1 MNQIRTA
8 VYGVNGKMGQLLSKH
23 ITLSEDFEMIFGV
36 DKDPG
41 KINNDFPVYNNP
53 FEYEGTLDL
62 IIDFS
67 HSSNLEKLL
76 EYATAKSVPTVIATT
91 GLGENHVS
99 MIKDA
104 SKMIPILYSP
114 NMSLGVNI
122 MNSILKHYS
131 KILSDGF
138 DIEIIEKHHN
148 KKIDAPSGT
157 AYLLANTINKALDN
171 QMTLTYGRH
180 GSDCPRTP
188 EEIGIHTIRGGSIS
202 GEHTV
207 IFAGDQEIIEIK
219 HTALSK
225 DLFAHDALRASR
237 IFIDKEIGYYTM
249 ADIFSL

>member
-1 MNQIRTA
+1 MIPTRTA

-23 ITLSEDFEMIFGV
+23 IIDSDDFILVFGV
-36 DKDPG
+36 DQDPG
-41 KINNDFPVYNNP
+41 KTTNDFPVYKDP
-53 FEYEGTLDL
+53 FEYEGTIDL

-67 HSSNLEKLL
+67 HTSNLEKML
-76 EYATAKSVPTVIATT
+76 EYATSKSVATVIATT
-91 GLGENHVS
+91 GLSEHHIFMV
-99 MIKDA
+99 KEA
-104 SKMIPILYSP
+104 SQKIPVLYSP

-131 KILSDGF
+131 KMLSDGF

-157 AYLLANTINKALDN
+157 ALLMANTINHALND
-171 QMTLTYGRH
+171 QMSLVFGRH
-180 GSDCPRTP
+180 GSDCPRSSD
-188 EEIGIHTIRGGSIS
+188 EIGVHTVRGGSIS

-207 IFAGDQEIIEIK
+207 IFAGEQEIIEIK

-237 IFIDKEIGYYTM
+237 LFINKPVGYYTM
-249 ADIFSL
+249 ADIYNL

>member
-1 MNQIRTA
+1 MIPIRTA

-23 ITLSEDFEMIFGV
+23 IILSEDFEMIFGV

-41 KINNDFPVYNNP
+41 KIANDYPVYQDP
-53 FEYEGTLDL
+53 FEYKGTIDL

-67 HSSNLEKLL
+67 HTSNLEKML
-76 EYATAKSVPTVIATT
+76 EYATAKKVATVIATT
-91 GLGENHVS
+91 GLNEDHVS
-99 MIKDA
+99 MVKDA
-104 SKMIPILYSP
+104 STKIPVLYSP

-157 AYLLANTINKALDN
+157 AYLLADTINNALDN
-171 QMTLTYGRH
+171 QMIPIYGRH
-180 GSDCPRTP
+180 GSDCLRAPD
-188 EEIGIHTIRGGSIS
+188 EIGIHTVRGGSIS

-207 IFAGDQEIIEIK
+207 IFAGEQEIIEIK

-237 IFIDKEIGYYTM
+237 IFVKKQTGYYTM
-249 ADIFSL
+249 ADIYNL

>member
-1 MNQIRTA
+1 MIPIRTA

-36 DKDPG
+36 DKNPG
-41 KINNDFPVYNNP
+41 KITNEFPVYKDP
-53 FEYEGTLDL
+53 FEYEGTIDL

-67 HSSNLEKLL
+67 HSSNLEKML
-76 EYATAKSVPTVIATT
+76 EYATARSIATVIATT
-91 GLGENHVS
+91 GLCEDHVF
-99 MIKDA
+99 MLKDA
-104 SKMIPILYSP
+104 SKKIPILYSP

-131 KILSDGF
+131 KMLSDGF

-157 AYLLANTINKALDN
+157 AYLLADTINKALDN
-171 QMTLTYGRH
+171 QMTPVYGRH
-180 GSDCPRTP
+180 GSDCPRSSN
-188 EEIGIHTIRGGSIS
+188 EIGIHTVRGGSIS

-237 IFIDKEIGYYTM
+237 IFIKKQPGYYTM
-249 ADIFSL
+249 TDIYNL